1 MIHPIK
7 EDMIHTS
14 EVKTRG
20 KRYGC
25 HDSHERERERE
36 RENKSVYQYLVQIL
50 SQDNF
55 TLTYIKL

>member
-36 RENKSVYQYLVQIL
+36 RERINP
-50 SQDNF
+50 
-55 TLTYIKL
+55 YINIWYRF